1 MNFPRHWAKAAA
13 DKFECWRW
21 SDVGAED
28 ARAQAETAVRAIAE
42 RARNSGLPPDHYGYP
57 DRPLREEVL
66 REFRN
71 GAGELTAAI
80 TRNAPGCQVLN
91 TARAMF
97 VDVDFEENP
106 FRAAS
111 NVDFFGALKRLFSPA
126 APKKDA
132 NNTIDRAMAAAR
144 VWNGAHRGWGWR
156 VYRTKAGVRL
166 LATHDVF
173 EPDSPLTAQVFQ
185 TLGADPL
192 YRRLCAAQKSFRAR
206 LTPKPWR
213 CGLQPLRVRWPWA
226 SRNHEAQF
234 AEWERQYTGTTQNFA
249 TCALVEALGNAEIH
263 PEIQPLVAIHD
274 EITRVGQ
281 PKELA

>member
-21 SDVGAED
+21 SDVSAAD

-42 RARNSGLPPDHYGYP
+42 RARLSGRPTDRYGYP

-106 FRAAS
+106 FRAS
-111 NVDFFGALKRLFSPA
+111 SSFDLFGALKRLFAPA
-126 APKKDA
+126 APKKET
-132 NNTIDRAMAAAR
+132 NVLDRVMAAAR

-173 EPDSPLTAQVFQ
+173 EPDSPLTAQVFEA
-185 TLGADPL
+185 LGADPL

-213 CGLQPLRVRWPWA
+213 CGMEPLRVRWPWA
-226 SRNHEAQF
+226 SQKHEARF
-234 AEWERQYTGTTQNFA
+234 AEWERKYAGTTQNFA
-249 TCALVEALGNAEIH
+249 TCAFVEGLGNAEVH
-263 PEIQPLVAIHD
+263 PEIQRLVEVHD
-274 EITRVGQ
+274 QMTRIDQ